1 MLIIILKNNHRVH
14 GIFPC
19 FWCRRELGGGA
30 MASRVAPSRRVASV
44 RRSPLVGTFQIGY
57 VPLVDAAPLLVAE
70 ALGLYAKRGLAVDLS
85 AELGWGSIREKVVYG
100 ELDAAHAPG
109 PLLFSIILGT
119 HSRACA
125 AATDLV
131 LNLQGNAITLS
142 RRFWDRGVRDVP
154 TFKVLLRS
162 EAPHKPAFAVVARFS
177 SHHFLLR
184 TWLRSAGLDPDR
196 DIRIVVL
203 PPPLLVD
210 HMRDGQVDGF
220 CAGEPWN
227 SAAALSGEGWVIA
240 TSISLAP
247 RHPEK
252 ILLVR
257 SETLHRQPEAY
268 SALRDA
274 VLEACRFCDQ
284 TENRQAVVDILHGS
298 HVFPVPKQVLM
309 NSLVGP
315 FNTGI
320 AELEGHDPFVIFHR
334 NGANDPTRER
344 AQWCLQAVID
354 AGALV
359 ADGAVRKLCLDAFLD
374 QRDPDCAETGPGRSH
389 FASK

>member
-1 MLIIILKNNHRVH
+1 
-14 GIFPC
+14 
-19 FWCRRELGGGA
+19 
-30 MASRVAPSRRVASV
+30 MASRVAPSTRAAAV
-44 RRSPLVGTFQIGY
+44 RRSPMVGTFRIGY

-70 ALGLYAKRGLAVDLS
+70 AMDFYAKRGLTVHLS

-119 HSRACA
+119 HSRACG

-142 RRFWDRGVRDVP
+142 RRFWDRGVRDMG
-154 TFKVLLRS
+154 TFKLLLRS
-162 EAPHKPAFAVVARFS
+162 ESPHKPAFAVVARFS

-184 TWLRSAGLDPDR
+184 SWLRSVGLDPDR
-196 DIRIVVL
+196 DVRIVVL
-203 PPPLLVD
+203 PPPLVVD
-210 HMRDGQVDGF
+210 HMREGQIDGF

-240 TSISLAP
+240 TSMSLAP
-247 RHPEK
+247 QHPEK
-252 ILLVR
+252 VLLVR
-257 SETLHRQPEAY
+257 NEVLHGQPEVY
-268 SALRDA
+268 SALRGA
-274 VLEACRFCDQ
+274 ILEACRFCDQ
-284 TENRQAVVDILHGS
+284 PENRQAVVDILHGS
-298 HVFPVPKQVLM
+298 RVFPLAKQVLM

-320 AELEGHDPFVIFHR
+320 AELEGRDPFVIFHR
-334 NGANDPTRER
+334 DGANDPSPER
-344 AQWCLQAVID
+344 AQWCLQTVVE

-359 ADGAVRKLCLDAFLD
+359 ADGSVRKLCLDAFLGE
-374 QRDPDCAETGPGRSH
+374 RDSHRAETTLRRSH
-389 FASK
+389 LTSK